1 MSTQPIGNIWKIRIN
16 EEIKMKKKK
25 QRRKAGKQQK
35 KKEDKRNVSIIRD
48 ANGNK
53 IVMINDIVF
62 SGRQSIKWNDVK
74 EYLCKYVGEFYRI
87 ASTKEIVYIGN
98 DFPNEFARSEYSS
111 SLRGTGAKA
120 KANAAQGVPEL
131 IKTATGKSFI
141 HNKKTK
147 HQKDAKFGWYRYES
161 RFALPAIGD
170 DGEVLRY
177 NVFRVAM
184 LIRHSEDGKKY
195 LYDILEIKKETG
207 TPLQP

>member
-1 MSTQPIGNIWKIRIN
+1 MD
-16 EEIKMKKKK
+16 MKKKK
-25 QRRKAGKQQK
+25 QGKRAVK
-35 KKEDKRNVSIIRD
+35 KQRVKNEEKRNVSIIKD

-53 IVMINDIVF
+53 IVVINDIIF
-62 SGRQSIKWNDVK
+62 SGRQSINWKDVK
-74 EYLCKYVGEFYRI
+74 EYLRRYVGEFYRI

-98 DFPNEFARSEYSS
+98 DFPNEFANSRGTRN
-111 SLRGTGAKA
+111 LRGTHAKA

-131 IKTATGKSFI
+131 IEIATDKSFRK
-141 HNKKTK
+141 NKKAK
-147 HQKDAKFGWYRYES
+147 HSKDAKLGWYRYES

-177 NVFRVAM
+177 NVFRVVM

-207 TPLQP
+207 NSLQP